1 MENVISSFMLW
12 VKQIFVISIFSGLL
26 IHIVP
31 SEKYQ
36 KYIRFIC
43 GVLLTVICISPLITV
58 FGKDKNSYNDVYKSF
73 IKLSEAGELQ
83 SKLKFKEGSQKALF
97 SEYEAAVTGQIEERV
112 LSHGL
117 KPTETKVVI
126 DWDGDSKTYGTVQKI
141 TVRVHNKDEKAMI
154 SLKKEL
160 AEYYDINM
168 ANVSIY

>member
-1 MENVISSFMLW
+1 MSSFMTW
-12 VKQIFVISIFSGLL
+12 VKQIFAISILSGLM

-43 GVLLTVICISPLITV
+43 GVLLTVVCISPLITV
-58 FGKDKNSYNDVYKSF
+58 LGRDEKSYDDLYKSF
-73 IKLSEAGELQ
+73 VKLENIGEL
-83 SKLKFKEGSQKALF
+83 KNRLKFEEDSKKKLF
-97 SEYEAAVTGQIEERV
+97 EEYEAAVVDQIEERV
-112 LSHGL
+112 LGCNL
-117 KPTETKVVI
+117 KPTDTKVVI
-126 DWDGDSKTYGTVQKI
+126 DWDEDSSTYGTVQKI
-141 TVRVHNKDEKAMI
+141 TVRVHEKNDEAMI